1 MNMVELILLHF
12 FIQQLEKLIY
22 FKQEFKLVYMIQLG
36 IYILYNYSNGY
47 LREKDLENYI
57 FELIPT
63 FP

>member
-1 MNMVELILLHF
+1 
-12 FIQQLEKLIY
+12 
-22 FKQEFKLVYMIQLG
+22 MIQLG

>member
-1 MNMVELILLHF
+1 
-12 FIQQLEKLIY
+12 
-22 FKQEFKLVYMIQLG
+22 MIQLG
-36 IYILYNYSNGY
+36 IYIFYNYSNGY